1 MGPAELWAILSNH
14 VRRISQKTLDDPRFK
29 GGHLYS
35 IWVVIRLFLLCQLEG
50 YSAGVLYERL
60 GWDRT
65 LRRRYKLPNRLISYS
80 QYKKRVNTRA
90 FTLALF
96 ELLSFSAQSTLRQ
109 LGKQETEIIIT
120 DLTSIPGNPWKDEY
134 GAWGADSGGFFYG
147 YKLGLITSSHGVI
160 LGMALM
166 KANWTEH
173 TMQPRLL
180 RMARDVIQAAHG
192 EVQVSYL
199 LADSGFDGERTY
211 KNARRMLNGTA
222 LVPPRRKRDPKSKH
236 ARSSLCRAKNKTPYR
251 FEAQKLWDIPASKEI
266 AKGRSEIERVNAQL
280 KSAPFRVQEV
290 PKRSK
295 GVARLTRVILGKL
308 LIYNFAL
315 NVNATRAMPLR
326 VIRGLVA

>member
-1 MGPAELWAILSNH
+1 MGPAELWAIISKH

-29 GGHLYS
+29 GGHQHS
-35 IWVVIRLFLLCQLEG
+35 IWMVLRLFLLCQFEG
-50 YSAGVLYERL
+50 FSAGVLYERL

-65 LRRRYKLPNRLISYS
+65 FRRRYGLANRLISYS
-80 QYKKRVNTRA
+80 QYKKRVKTSA

-96 ELLSFSAQSTLRQ
+96 ELLSYSAQSTLRQ
-109 LGKQETEIIIT
+109 LGKQETEVVIT
-120 DLTSIPGNPWKDEY
+120 DLTSIQGNRWKDDY
-134 GAWGADSGGFFYG
+134 GAWGADSSGFFYG

-173 TMQPRLL
+173 TMQSRLL
-180 RMARDVIQAAHG
+180 RMSRDVIQAAHG

-211 KNARRMLNGTA
+211 KNARRMLNATA

-236 ARSSLCRAKNKTPYR
+236 AHVSLCRAKNQTPYR
-251 FEAQKLWDIPASKEI
+251 FEAQKLWDNPASKEI
-266 AKGRSEIERVNAQL
+266 AKRRSEIERVNAQL
-280 KSAPFRVQEV
+280 KSAPFRVHEV

-295 GVARLTRVILGKL
+295 GVTRLTRVILGKL
-308 LIYNFAL
+308 LVYNFAL
-315 NVNATRAMPLR
+315 NVNALRAAPLR
-326 VIRGLVA
+326 AIRGLVA